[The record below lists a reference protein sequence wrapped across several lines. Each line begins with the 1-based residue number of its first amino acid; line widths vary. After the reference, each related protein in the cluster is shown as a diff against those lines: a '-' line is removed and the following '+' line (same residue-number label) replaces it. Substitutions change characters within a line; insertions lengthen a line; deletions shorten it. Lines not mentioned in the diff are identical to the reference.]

1 MATTFLQLTN
11 ELLRELNEVVLTSS
25 TFSSAVG
32 IQAHAKDCI
41 NRSYLDIVNEE
52 PQWPFLATGES
63 GATDPMYG
71 NVSVETTA
79 DTRWYELKAAS
90 SSIIDDYGSIDW
102 DNFYLTTVGVSGE
115 SAPYVSKNLRFV
127 TIEKWKDFR
136 RARENADDADQAVGG
151 EPNLVIRSPDSRK
164 FGLSPIPDKA
174 YKVWFFAYDLPTQ
187 LSAHGDAI
195 VFPDLYKTVILSK
208 ARYYTHQFKD
218 NPQMAAFALED
229 YKKGLKSMRE
239 NLIGTVPTF
248 MSDDRVRF
256 D

>member
-1 MATTFLQLTN
+1 MATTYLQLTN

-52 PQWPFLATGES
+52 PQWPFLAVGES

-79 DTRWYELKAAS
+79 GTRWYELKAAS
-90 SSIIDDYGSIDW
+90 SALKDDYGSIDW
-102 DNFYLTTVGVSGE
+102 DNFYLTTIGVSGE

-127 TIEKWKDFR
+127 TTEKWKDFR
-136 RARENADDADQAVGG
+136 MARENADDADQAVGG
-151 EPNLVIRSPDSRK
+151 EPNFVIRSPDGRK
-164 FGLSPIPDKA
+164 FGLSPIPDQA
-174 YKVWFFAYDLPTQ
+174 FKVWFFAYDLPTQ
-187 LSAHGDAI
+187 LADHDDAV

-218 NPQMAAFALED
+218 NPQMAAFAMED

-239 NLIGTVPTF
+239 NLIGTVPTY
-248 MSDDRVRF
+248 MSDDRIRF
-256 D
+256 N

>member
-41 NRSYLDIVNEE
+41 NRSYLDIANEE

-71 NVSVETTA
+71 NVSVDTVA
-79 DTRWYELKAAS
+79 GTRWYELKAAS
-90 SSIIDDYGSIDW
+90 SSIINDYGSIDW
-102 DNFYLTTVGVSGE
+102 DNFYLTTVSVSGE

-164 FGLSPIPDKA
+164 FGLSPIPDKV
-174 YKVWFFAYDLPTQ
+174 YKVWFFAYDLPTE
-187 LSAHGDAI
+187 LSAHSDAV
-195 VFPDLYKTVILSK
+195 VFPEKYKTVILSK
-208 ARYYTHQFKD
+208 ARY
-218 NPQMAAFALED
+218 
-229 YKKGLKSMRE
+229 
-239 NLIGTVPTF
+239 
-248 MSDDRVRF
+248 
-256 D
+256 

>member
-71 NVSVETTA
+71 NVSVDTVA
-79 DTRWYELKAAS
+79 GTRWYELKSAS
-90 SSIIDDYGSIDW
+90 SSIINDYGSIDW
-102 DNFYLTTVGVSGE
+102 DNFYLTTVSVSGE

-151 EPNLVIRSPDSRK
+151 EPNIVIRSPDSRK
-164 FGLSPIPDKA
+164 FGLSPIPDKV
-174 YKVWFFAYDLPTQ
+174 YKVWFFAYDLPTE
-187 LSAHGDAI
+187 LSAHSDAV
-195 VFPDLYKTVILSK
+195 VFPDIYKTVILSK

>member
-41 NRSYLDIVNEE
+41 NRSYLDIANEE

-71 NVSVETTA
+71 NVSVDTVA
-79 DTRWYELKAAS
+79 GTRWYELKAAS
-90 SSIIDDYGSIDW
+90 SSIINDYGSIDW
-102 DNFYLTTVGVSGE
+102 DNFYLTTVSVSGE

-151 EPNLVIRSPDSRK
+151 VPNLVIRSPDSRK
-164 FGLSPIPDKA
+164 LGLSPIPD
-174 YKVWFFAYDLPTQ
+174 
-187 LSAHGDAI
+187 
-195 VFPDLYKTVILSK
+195 
-208 ARYYTHQFKD
+208 
-218 NPQMAAFALED
+218 
-229 YKKGLKSMRE
+229 
-239 NLIGTVPTF
+239 
-248 MSDDRVRF
+248 
-256 D
+256 

>member
-1 MATTFLQLTN
+1 
-11 ELLRELNEVVLTSS
+11 
-25 TFSSAVG
+25 
-32 IQAHAKDCI
+32 
-41 NRSYLDIVNEE
+41 
-52 PQWPFLATGES
+52 
-63 GATDPMYG
+63 MYG
-71 NVSVETTA
+71 NVSVDTVA
-79 DTRWYELKAAS
+79 GTRWYELKASS
-90 SSIIDDYGSIDW
+90 SSIINDYGSIDW
-102 DNFYLTTVGVSGE
+102 DNFYLTTVSVSGE

-127 TIEKWKDFR
+127 TTEKWKDFR

-164 FGLSPIPDKA
+164 FGLSPIPNKV